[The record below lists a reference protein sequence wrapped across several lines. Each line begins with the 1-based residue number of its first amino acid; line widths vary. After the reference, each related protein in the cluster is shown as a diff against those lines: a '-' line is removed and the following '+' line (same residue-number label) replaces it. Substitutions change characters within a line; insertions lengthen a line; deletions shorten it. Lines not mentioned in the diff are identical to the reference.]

1 MGKLRACARR
11 VGSEERAGPESTRAC
26 KAVWAGSPLTGGGAL
41 TFPGNVNTPTPP
53 APRLLI
59 QLFQRPVLSQCNPV
73 TKRGL
78 STKKDNISYYAMFR
92 I

>member
-11 VGSEERAGPESTRAC
+11 VGSEERAGPGSTRAC

-53 APRLLI
+53 EKCKA
-59 QLFQRPVLSQCNPV
+59 SNPTV
-73 TKRGL
+73 PKTR
-78 STKKDNISYYAMFR
+78 SISV
-92 I
+92 